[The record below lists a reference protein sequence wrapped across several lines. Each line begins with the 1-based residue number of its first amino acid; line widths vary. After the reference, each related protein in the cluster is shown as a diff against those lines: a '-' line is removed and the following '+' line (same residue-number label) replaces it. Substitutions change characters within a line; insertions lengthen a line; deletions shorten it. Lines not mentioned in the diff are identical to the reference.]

1 MLHPWSELFKIYKN
15 LILVSTSHLSII
27 SQSLVSKR
35 VSKVYEVCIQNCIWV
50 CPVSKE
56 SKVLQRK
63 TIYKSSKSFEHFI
76 MFHVLVSIM
85 STVFLLSRIG
95 DPHRWKGDKSLSNG
109 YQIIVEQEQQ
119 IRELKPN
126 VQPLLTETTGHQVSP
141 KKERKNLE

>member
-1 MLHPWSELFKIYKN
+1 
-15 LILVSTSHLSII
+15 
-27 SQSLVSKR
+27 
-35 VSKVYEVCIQNCIWV
+35 
-50 CPVSKE
+50 
-56 SKVLQRK
+56 
-63 TIYKSSKSFEHFI
+63 
-76 MFHVLVSIM
+76 M

-119 IRELKPN
+119 IPELKPN